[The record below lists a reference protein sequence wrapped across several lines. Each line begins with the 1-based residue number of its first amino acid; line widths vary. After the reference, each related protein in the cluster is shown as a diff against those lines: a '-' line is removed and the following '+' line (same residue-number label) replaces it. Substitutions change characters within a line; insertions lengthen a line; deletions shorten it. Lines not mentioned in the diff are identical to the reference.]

1 MTVKKETTPT
11 TSNIGANI
19 QNCTITNNAVVPTN
33 EHTRASV
40 VALAEAIGKLAVA
53 IQQTAK
59 ALSGPESVSMGDGI
73 YLENLKGS

>member
-1 MTVKKETTPT
+1 MAVKKKQEPT

-19 QNCTITNNAVVPTN
+19 QDCTIINNAVVPTN

-40 VALAEAIGKLAVA
+40 VALADAIGKLAVA

-59 ALSGPESVSMGDGI
+59 VLSGPESVSLGAGI
-73 YLENLKGS
+73 HLENLKGS